1 MSLENNIIS
10 SLKGDFIWNGIET
23 EILLPLSILDLI
35 CIHGK
40 NYDQIISCVF
50 SIINDSERYDIVST
64 ISDIINHGGRFNVN
78 EKYHI
83 NSKTL

>member
-10 SLKGDFIWNGIET
+10 SLKGDFIWNGITT
-23 EILLPLSILDLI
+23 EILLPLSILDLM

-50 SIINDSERYDIVST
+50 SVINDSERYDIVST
-64 ISDIINHGGRFNVN
+64 ISDIINHGDRFNVN

-83 NSKTL
+83 NNKTL